1 MTLFLSKWDG
11 HVILRARAESDG
23 IIGDAQWELEPGQIV
38 FGKTYEEWSALPA
51 GSYEYPEPASFADD
65 DYSEAIDYLTEVA
78 KDLGLADTFES
89 GTATPAELRSI
100 VHEIAERAAGELR
113 TEAESLV
120 AELGPVPFSDLA
132 TFGIRDKIRGFFAK
146 ALKVVKTASLAA
158 ALTLMGPQELTV
170 EESKILTAQVVAQ
183 ESYLKNFEA
192 QVVAGSQSPEGIPAR
207 AAMYGHAV
215 WGTALNTQRQVVID
229 SGEMTE
235 EINILGGENHCE
247 ECPAESAKGWVP
259 IGTLKPIGS
268 RQCLVLCR
276 CHIETR

>member
-1 MTLFLSKWDG
+1 MTLFLSKWNG
-11 HVILRARAESDG
+11 RVILRARAEG
-23 IIGDAQWELEPGQIV
+23 PEIIGDAQWELEPGQIV

-65 DYSEAIDYLTEVA
+65 DYSEAIDYLTGVA
-78 KDLGLADTFES
+78 KDLGLADTFVAGIS
-89 GTATPAELRSI
+89 TRSELRSI

-132 TFGIRDKIRGFFAK
+132 TFGVRDKIRSFFGK

-229 SGEMTE
+229 SGEATE
-235 EINILGGENHCE
+235 ERNILGNSDHCRD
-247 ECPAESAKGWVP
+247 CPVETAKGWVP
-259 IGTLKPIGS
+259 IGTLIPIGG
-268 RQCLVLCR
+268 RECLTSCR
-276 CHIETR
+276 CWIEWR